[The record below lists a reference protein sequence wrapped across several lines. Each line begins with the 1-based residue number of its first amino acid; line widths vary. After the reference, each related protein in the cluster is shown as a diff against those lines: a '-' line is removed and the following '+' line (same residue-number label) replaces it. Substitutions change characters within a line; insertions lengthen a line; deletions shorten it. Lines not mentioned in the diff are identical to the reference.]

1 MRPALALSDLGTRL
15 IRRGCPKI
23 TKREIDMRILLVED
37 DPIIGFAA
45 ADALRSEGHE
55 VVGPAA
61 TVEDAQHFAGEGA
74 DFALV
79 DNLAAHDKGVELA
92 RDLKSRFGIASA
104 FVSGQSGAAHSNK
117 DAAVGLLRKPYTAKS
132 LIEATAVIAEIVSG
146 GSPPPLSVPLAFELF
161 A

>member
-1 MRPALALSDLGTRL
+1 MM
-15 IRRGCPKI
+15 
-23 TKREIDMRILLVED
+23 REIGMRILLVED

-55 VVGPAA
+55 VIGPAA
-61 TVEDAQHFAGEGA
+61 TVEDARHFAGEGA

-79 DNLAAHDKGVELA
+79 DINLAGHDEGVELA

-117 DAAVGLLRKPYTAKS
+117 DAAVGLLRKPYSAKS
-132 LIEATAVIAEIVSG
+132 LVEATAVIAEIVSG
-146 GSPPPLSVPLAFELF
+146 GSPPPPSIPPAFELF